1 MHDSYV
7 HHTTLKISYVIQVT
21 ILGDKVNAHLS
32 LLEKIYA
39 TLDRYSLMLQQ
50 HPRVSTIC
58 QCLKI
63 LIVILEALC
72 HCFT

>member
-7 HHTTLKISYVIQVT
+7 NDTTLKISYVIQVT
-21 ILGDKVNAHLS
+21 ILGNKVNAHLS

-39 TLDRYSLMLQQ
+39 TLDRYSPMLQQ
-50 HPRVSTIC
+50 HPRASIIC

-72 HCFT
+72 HYFT